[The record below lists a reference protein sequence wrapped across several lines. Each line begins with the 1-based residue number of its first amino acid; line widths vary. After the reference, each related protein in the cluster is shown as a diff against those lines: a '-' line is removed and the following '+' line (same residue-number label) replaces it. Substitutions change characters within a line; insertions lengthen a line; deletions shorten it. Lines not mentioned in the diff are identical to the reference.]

1 MVSTTK
7 VIGLISC
14 GFLLCLG
21 LSNSA
26 QADNAGPSSVEGK
39 KTGTPHARQPGDP
52 RVGGQAGQP
61 DAGQAMVGEKGT
73 PHARQPGDPRI
84 GGQAGQPDADQA
96 NVGEKGTPHA
106 RQPGDPRVGG
116 QAGQP

>member
-1 MVSTTK
+1 MLSTTK
-7 VIGLISC
+7 IIGLISC

-21 LSNSA
+21 LSNTA
-26 QADNAGPSSVEGK
+26 PALAAD
-39 KTGTPHARQPGDP
+39 GTHERQPDGP

-61 DAGQAMVGEKGT
+61 DAGQAMVGEK
-73 PHARQPGDPRI
+73 
-84 GGQAGQPDADQA
+84 AG
-96 NVGEKGTPHA
+96 KPHA